1 MSSILLSSDFIEK
14 HESPCS
20 CDIQTQYIAHLYSKR
35 FAPQLVAEGRL
46 ASTLFLSLCGRLI
59 YCNSSH
65 FEPSGGE
72 RFCAPSVELSAGKK
86 NNPAA
91 GMRTDSMSR
100 NVSEYIWHRLS
111 EWGLKRVYGYPGDG
125 VGGLDVALEKAKDFM
140 EYVQVRHEEMA
151 AFMAS
156 AHAKFTGQ
164 VGLCYATSGPGAI
177 HLLNGLYDAKLD
189 HVPVVALLGQQARTA
204 LGASYQQEVDLQNLF
219 SDVAEFVGL
228 ASLPEQVRHLI
239 DRAVRI
245 AHTKRAVTCVIL
257 PNDLQILNYE
267 DPPLAHGA
275 THTGVG
281 YAYVSKLPDEL
292 ALRAAAEVLNSGKK
306 VAMLVGAGALDAT
319 DEVIAVA
326 ERSRAG
332 VAKALLGKAAVP
344 DDLPFVTG
352 SIGLLGTKPSWDL
365 MKECD
370 TFLMVGSA
378 FPYSEFLP
386 EPGKARGVQI
396 DIDGTRLSL
405 RYPMEVNII
414 GDSATTLRALL
425 PMLTQKDESSWSRQI
440 EKGLKSWWR
449 TLEERAMDSAEPLNP
464 QRVFWELSPRLPD
477 NAIITADSGS
487 VANWYARDLKM
498 RRGMKASLSGGLASL
513 GAGTPYAVAGKMAF
527 PDRTVI
533 ACMGDGAMQMNGL
546 NVMITIAKYWKQWS
560 NPRLIVLV
568 LNNRDLNQVTWEERI
583 QLGAGK
589 TESTQSI
596 PDFPYHKYAELI
608 GLKGIFVDDPDKVGA
623 AWDEALSS
631 DRPVILEA
639 YTDPNV
645 PPLPPHITLKDA
657 KNFLAMM
664 PTEPELGSVLK
675 NSAKE
680 LLTGILPGKE

>member
-1 MSSILLSSDFIEK
+1 
-14 HESPCS
+14 
-20 CDIQTQYIAHLYSKR
+20 
-35 FAPQLVAEGRL
+35 
-46 ASTLFLSLCGRLI
+46 
-59 YCNSSH
+59 
-65 FEPSGGE
+65 
-72 RFCAPSVELSAGKK
+72 
-86 NNPAA
+86 
-91 GMRTDSMSR
+91 
-100 NVSEYIWHRLS
+100 
-111 EWGLKRVYGYPGDG
+111 
-125 VGGLDVALEKAKDFM
+125 
-140 EYVQVRHEEMA
+140 
-151 AFMAS
+151 
-156 AHAKFTGQ
+156 
-164 VGLCYATSGPGAI
+164 
-177 HLLNGLYDAKLD
+177 
-189 HVPVVALLGQQARTA
+189 
-204 LGASYQQEVDLQNLF
+204 GASYQQEVDLQNLF
-219 SDVAEFVGL
+219 QDVTEYVGL
-228 ASLPEQVRHLI
+228 ASVPEQVRHLI

-245 AHTKRAVTCVIL
+245 AHNKRAVTCVIL
-257 PNDLQILNYE
+257 PNDLQELEYR
-267 DPPLAHGA
+267 DPPMAHGA

-281 YAYVSKLPDEL
+281 YAGPAKLPEESV
-292 ALRAAAEVLNSGKK
+292 LRAAADVLNSGKK

-326 ERSRAG
+326 ERLQAG
-332 VAKALLGKAAVP
+332 VAKALLGKAALP

-365 MKECD
+365 MKNCD

-386 EPGKARGVQI
+386 KPGEARGVQI
-396 DIDGTRLSL
+396 DIDGSRLSL
-405 RYPMEVNII
+405 RYPMEVNMV
-414 GDSATTLRALL
+414 GDSATSLRALL
-425 PMLTQKDESSWSRQI
+425 PMLTQKKESSWRRDI
-440 EKGLKSWWR
+440 EKGLKEWWQ
-449 TLEERAMDSAEPLNP
+449 TLEERAMDKAEPLNP

-546 NVMITIAKYWKQWS
+546 NVMITISKYWKKWS

-608 GLKGIFVDDPDKVGA
+608 GLKGIFVDNPDRVGA
-623 AWDEALSS
+623 AWDEALSA

-645 PPLPPHITLKDA
+645 PPLPPHITLKEA
-657 KNFLAMM
+657 KNFISMI
-664 PTEPELGSVLK
+664 PSEPELGSVLK

-680 LLTGILPGKE
+680 LLTSVLPGKN

>member
-1 MSSILLSSDFIEK
+1 MAQNVSDF
-14 HESPCS
+14 
-20 CDIQTQYIAHLYSKR
+20 
-35 FAPQLVAEGRL
+35 
-46 ASTLFLSLCGRLI
+46 
-59 YCNSSH
+59 
-65 FEPSGGE
+65 
-72 RFCAPSVELSAGKK
+72 
-86 NNPAA
+86 
-91 GMRTDSMSR
+91 
-100 NVSEYIWHRLS
+100 IWHRLS

-125 VGGLDVALEKAKDFM
+125 VGSLDVALEKAKDVM

-189 HVPVVALLGQQARTA
+189 HMPVVALVGQTPRPA
-204 LGASYQQEVDLQNLF
+204 LGASYQQEVDLPNLF
-219 SDVAEFVGL
+219 KDVASEFVGM
-228 ASLPEQVRHLI
+228 ASVPEQVRHLI

-245 AHTKRAVTCVIL
+245 AHTKRTVTCVIL
-257 PNDLQILNYE
+257 PSDLQQLPYE
-267 DPPLAHGA
+267 DPPVAHGA
-275 THTGVG
+275 THTGIG
-281 YAYVSKLPDEL
+281 YAGPAKLPDETL
-292 ALRAAAEVLNSGKK
+292 LRAAADVLNSGKK
-306 VAMLVGAGALDAT
+306 VAMLVGAGALEAT

-326 ERSRAG
+326 ERLKAG
-332 VAKALLGKAAVP
+332 VAKALLGKAVLP

-365 MKECD
+365 MKGCD
-370 TFLMVGSA
+370 TFFMVGSS

-386 EPGKARGVQI
+386 EPGAARGVQV
-396 DIDGTRLSL
+396 DIDGSRLSL
-405 RYPMEVNII
+405 RYPMEINMV

-425 PMLTQKDESSWSRQI
+425 PLLKLKKDKTWTEEIESN
-440 EKGLKSWWR
+440 LKSWWQ
-449 TLEERAMDSAEPLNP
+449 TLKDRAMDSAEPLNP
-464 QRVFWELSPRLPD
+464 QRVFYELSPRLPD

-487 VANWYARDLKM
+487 VANWYARDLKI

-546 NVMITIAKYWKQWS
+546 NVMITISKYWKKWS

-583 QLGAGK
+583 SLGAGK

-596 PDFPYHKYAELI
+596 PDFPYHRYAELI
-608 GLKGIFVDDPDKVGA
+608 GLKGIFVNNPDRIGA
-623 AWDEALSS
+623 AWDEALAA

-657 KNFLAMM
+657 KNFMM
-664 PTEPELGSVLK
+664 MMRDEPELGSVLK

-680 LLTGILPGKE
+680 LLTSIIPGKH

>member
-1 MSSILLSSDFIEK
+1 MAQNVSDF
-14 HESPCS
+14 
-20 CDIQTQYIAHLYSKR
+20 
-35 FAPQLVAEGRL
+35 
-46 ASTLFLSLCGRLI
+46 
-59 YCNSSH
+59 
-65 FEPSGGE
+65 
-72 RFCAPSVELSAGKK
+72 
-86 NNPAA
+86 
-91 GMRTDSMSR
+91 
-100 NVSEYIWHRLS
+100 IWHRLS

-125 VGGLDVALEKAKDFM
+125 VGSLDVALEKAKDVM

-164 VGLCYATSGPGAI
+164 AGLCYATSGPGAI

-189 HVPVVALLGQQARTA
+189 HMPVVALVGQQARTA

-219 SDVAEFVGL
+219 KDVASEFVGM
-228 ASLPEQVRHLI
+228 ASVPEQVRHLI

-245 AHTKRAVTCVIL
+245 AHTKRTVTCVIL
-257 PNDLQILNYE
+257 PNDLQQLPYE
-267 DPPLAHGA
+267 DPPVAHGA
-275 THTGVG
+275 THTGIG
-281 YAYVSKLPDEL
+281 YAGPAKLPDE
-292 ALRAAAEVLNSGKK
+292 ALLRSAADVLNSGKK

-326 ERSRAG
+326 ERLKAG
-332 VAKALLGKAAVP
+332 VAKALLGKAVLP

-365 MKECD
+365 MKGCD
-370 TFLMVGSA
+370 TFFMVGSS

-386 EPGKARGVQI
+386 EPGAARGVQV
-396 DIDGTRLSL
+396 DIDGSRLSL
-405 RYPMEVNII
+405 RYPMEINMV

-425 PMLTQKDESSWSRQI
+425 PLLKQKTDKAWTDEI
-440 EKGLKSWWR
+440 ESNLKSWWQ
-449 TLEERAMDSAEPLNP
+449 TLKDRAMDSAEPLNP
-464 QRVFWELSPRLPD
+464 QRVFFELSPRLPD

-487 VANWYARDLKM
+487 VANWYARDIKI

-513 GAGTPYAVAGKMAF
+513 GAGTPYAVAAKMAF

-546 NVMITIAKYWKQWS
+546 NVMITISKYWKKWS

-583 QLGAGK
+583 SLGAGK

-596 PDFPYHKYAELI
+596 PDFPYHRYAELI
-608 GLKGIFVDDPDKVGA
+608 GLKGIFVDNPDRVGA
-623 AWDEALSS
+623 AWDEALAA

-657 KNFLAMM
+657 KNFMM
-664 PTEPELGSVLK
+664 MMRDEPELGSVLK
-675 NSAKE
+675 NTAKE
-680 LLTGILPGKE
+680 LLTSIIPSKD